1 MLMEHLTIV
10 SSRHGR
16 VPCWPL
22 IISFTYF
29 HVVYILLLILL

>member
-22 IISFTYF
+22 IISFIYF